1 MTEQQPYNVVRTF
14 EDFELRRYP
23 DYALVQVDVAGDFG
37 RAANA
42 GFGPLFRYISGSN
55 EAAARIPMTAP
66 VLQETRSESSHTVS
80 FVLPSGTDA
89 GAVPLPAEAR
99 VSVRNVAAHLAAAR
113 KFSGAW
119 SEARF
124 AENGQALLKSVRR
137 EGLTPVG
144 GLYYARYD
152 PPWKPGFFKRN
163 EALTV
168 VADVQLQWRA
178 P

>member
-1 MTEQQPYNVVRTF
+1 MTEQQPYDVVRTF

-23 DYALVQVDVAGDFG
+23 AYVLVQVDVAGDFG

-66 VLQETRSESSHTVS
+66 VLQETQSESSHTVS
-80 FVLPSGTDA
+80 FVLPSGMDVASVPVPADA
-89 GAVPLPAEAR
+89 Q
-99 VSVRNVAAHLAAAR
+99 VSVRNVATHLAAAR

-124 AENGQALLKSVRR
+124 AENGTTLLESVRR
-137 EGLTPVG
+137 EGLTPAG
-144 GLYYARYD
+144 GLYFARYD
-152 PPWKPGFFKRN
+152 PPWKPGFLKRN
-163 EALTV
+163 EALIV
-168 VADVQLQWRA
+168 IADA
-178 P
+178 

>member
-23 DYALVQVDVAGDFG
+23 DYVLVQVNVAGDFG

-124 AENGQALLKSVRR
+124 AENGQALLESVRR

-168 VADVQLQWRA
+168 VADVQLQ
-178 P
+178 